1 MAFVME
7 PEVFAELY
15 QDQTAG
21 EELRN
26 LLETVKNSIFLL
38 VSSMKADESFPVFTE
53 RKEVFGG
60 TFFREFKKVFAAEGH
75 FRFYE
80 ELKNE
85 LGDGFHLW
93 NQMKRE
99 ELYRMLQYL
108 WLTERSWQKLPVGTL
123 ERGAEFLYAWCH
135 QPELETP
142 KGLRLP
148 EKSQRNLGELRKC
161 LKGQPEAFAE
171 SLSEWK
177 RTDRVEAKLW
187 YPAFS
192 ETADV
197 RRLRQGIREIAGP
210 ERQRLVWKLGRV
222 TEIMV
227 CPWSDFRK
235 LERPGLQEMLQ
246 KMEELKEEN
255 CRSSEL
261 AERVLDYLYYSFRS
275 EGQYDSNEVYQMK
288 CDCHREIVRCT
299 AMVARMEKLHEKPS
313 GKMSRSLH
321 SAGRS

>member
-1 MAFVME
+1 MLKNQGGLSMAFVME

-60 TFFREFKKVFAAEGH
+60 TFFREFKKVFATEGH

-108 WLTERSWQKLPVGTL
+108 WLTERSWQK
-123 ERGAEFLYAWCH
+123 RGAEFLYAWCH

-177 RTDRVEAKLW
+177 RTERVEAKLW
-187 YPAFS
+187 
-192 ETADV
+192 
-197 RRLRQGIREIAGP
+197 L
-210 ERQRLVWKLGRV
+210 
-222 TEIMV
+222 
-227 CPWSDFRK
+227 
-235 LERPGLQEMLQ
+235 
-246 KMEELKEEN
+246 
-255 CRSSEL
+255 
-261 AERVLDYLYYSFRS
+261 
-275 EGQYDSNEVYQMK
+275 
-288 CDCHREIVRCT
+288 
-299 AMVARMEKLHEKPS
+299 
-313 GKMSRSLH
+313 SLIH
-321 SAGRS
+321 I